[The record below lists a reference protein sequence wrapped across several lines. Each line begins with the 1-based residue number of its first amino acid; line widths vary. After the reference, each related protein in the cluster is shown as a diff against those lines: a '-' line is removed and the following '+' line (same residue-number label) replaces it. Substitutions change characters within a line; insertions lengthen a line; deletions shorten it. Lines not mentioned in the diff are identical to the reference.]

1 MRADNMDILSNFSIG
16 EIAAIIIFFIGVYGV
31 IARRNIVKTVISI
44 GIMEAAI
51 ILFFVSSN
59 DGFTKSPIVMDTID
73 SGAIAD
79 PMPQA
84 LMITTIVIG
93 VGVTAV
99 ALTMFINL
107 YHKYGTTNWM
117 KARNLRDKEI

>member
-1 MRADNMDILSNFSIG
+1 MNIFQNYSLG
-16 EIAAIIIFFIGVYGV
+16 EIAAVIIFFIGVYGT
-31 IARRNIVKTVISI
+31 IARRNIVKSVISI
-44 GIMEAAI
+44 GIMETAI

-59 DGFTKSPIVMDTID
+59 IDHAKAPIVMDT
-73 SGAIAD
+73 SLSAHIAD

-84 LMITTIVIG
+84 LMITAIVIG
-93 VGVTAV
+93 VGVTAI

-117 KARNLRDKEI
+117 KARNLRDKEL